1 MNKPIAAGLVTAV
14 LLSAAHPAVAADFA
28 DARDVRT
35 GAFAGVRLR
44 LPLGGDRARTG
55 VQAGLAVAPAILS
68 TTMDGRSRRGIA
80 EGVELGLR
88 DREPVAL
95 RLAGTRIDRLG
106 VAPANQAPG
115 GRRAGVSTLG
125 WIGIGVGTVVL
136 AVAIGTAILAHEISE
151 NDE

>member
-1 MNKPIAAGLVTAV
+1 MKRSIAAGLVPAL
-14 LLSAAHPAVAADFA
+14 LLSAAQPAVAADFA
-28 DARDVRT
+28 EARDVQA

-44 LPLGGDRARTG
+44 LPLGGDRGRRG
-55 VQAGLAVAPAILS
+55 VQAGLAVAPAVLS

-80 EGVELGLR
+80 EGIELGLR

-106 VAPANQAPG
+106 VAPASQAPG

-125 WIGIGVGTVVL
+125 WIGIGVGTIVV

>member
-1 MNKPIAAGLVTAV
+1 MKRSIAAGLVAA
-14 LLSAAHPAVAADFA
+14 LLLPVAQPAMAADFA

-44 LPLGGDRARTG
+44 LPLGGDRARRG
-55 VQAGLAVAPAILS
+55 VQAGLTVAPAVVS
-68 TTMDGRSRRGIA
+68 TAMDGRSRRGIV
-80 EGVELGLR
+80 EGIELGLR
-88 DREPVAL
+88 GREPVAL

-115 GRRAGVSTLG
+115 GRRSGVSTLG
-125 WIGIGVGTVVL
+125 WIGIGVGTIVV